1 MKTSEEILEDA
12 IISLQTKRKQD
23 LSLLKLELN
32 NTKETFKLSNILKDT
47 RVELVGFLK
56 EEGNDF
62 NEILRIST
70 KEITSKISKFANKI
84 RL

>member
-62 NEILRIST
+62 NEMLRIST